1 MILSLTLSFYMY
13 IQSLINEEG
22 LESLQTLSD
31 KAQKAL
37 DDGEPEEATK
47 IWDEME
53 NTVEKVIMISIVNNI
68 HTALIKLM

>member
-1 MILSLTLSFYMY
+1 MY

-53 NTVEKVIMISIVNNI
+53 NTVEKVINN
-68 HTALIKLM
+68 

>member
-22 LESLQTLSD
+22 LKSLQTLSD
-31 KAQKAL
+31 KAQKAQ

-53 NTVEKVIMISIVNNI
+53 NAVEKVIMISIINNI